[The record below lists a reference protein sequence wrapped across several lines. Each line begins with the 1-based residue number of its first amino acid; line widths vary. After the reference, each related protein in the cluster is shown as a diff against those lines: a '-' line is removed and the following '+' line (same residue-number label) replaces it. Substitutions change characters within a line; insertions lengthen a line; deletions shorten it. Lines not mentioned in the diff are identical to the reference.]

1 MSTKIHRACYGK
13 IIPDFGH
20 LNYNKPTEGKA
31 FQVFVEKIGIG
42 TQRRGLE
49 IKSVACRSGGNCTVW
64 PTVQFKALKSL
75 SRTDTDSY
83 FLRFVMKNDKT
94 KQSYFVP

>member
-49 IKSVACRSGGNCTVW
+49 IKSEAWDECVECPEYRSCYDLGMAQLLLHG
-64 PTVQFKALKSL
+64 ALG
-75 SRTDTDSY
+75 
-83 FLRFVMKNDKT
+83 VC
-94 KQSYFVP
+94 Q